1 MSSIPD
7 GWVKCP
13 PHEAERF
20 FDEVNGVLREFTETD
35 FQYIVRVGID
45 VEVDLLTRAF
55 HYVNG
60 FAIPL
65 QIPSAYWETFGIK
78 PLRKV
83 EVKPIEFEGE
93 VMSYDARA
101 YETLYLEIPDNIKKQ
116 WKAGMKFKCVQVMD
130 GEE

>member
-45 VEVDLLTRAF
+45 VEAKEWKWDWKSINNSLISMINAGKL
-55 HYVNG
+55 NL
-60 FAIPL
+60 AIEE
-65 QIPSAYWETFGIK
+65 A
-78 PLRKV
+78 RK
-83 EVKPIEFEGE
+83 E
-93 VMSYDARA
+93 
-101 YETLYLEIPDNIKKQ
+101 
-116 WKAGMKFKCVQVMD
+116 KAK
-130 GEE
+130 